1 MGADA
6 AQGRAGRGRAGM
18 KAAALLLV
26 AAAPAFAAGE
36 FFDDFSQTSLDALR
50 QSGWVLR
57 EGTGHPGLPGARFA
71 TTQLS
76 LDGGLLKLK
85 MSTDGTPANTSLAQL
100 CAARKFLVG
109 TTTARVRFRDTAGSR
124 DPIVQSFFL
133 AGPLKHDYD
142 PDFSEVDFEYL
153 PHGGWGEPET
163 RLYGVSWHTV
173 RIDPWESFNQ
183 ASIVQGSFDGW
194 QLLTVQVEA
203 TRTRHYVNGKLMGE
217 HTGRN
222 VPSKPMAISFNHWI
236 SDGATA
242 GAPRDYEFEVDWVL
256 HEAGK
261 TLSSTAM
268 QARAAQLRKEGVTR
282 RDTVPDAG
290 LTSECNL

>member
-1 MGADA
+1 
-6 AQGRAGRGRAGM
+6 M
-18 KAAALLLV
+18 KLAALLLL

-36 FFDDFSQTSLDALR
+36 FFDDFSQAGLDELR
-50 QSGWVLR
+50 DSGWVLR

-71 TTQLS
+71 RNQLA
-76 LDGGLLKLK
+76 LEGGLLKLK
-85 MSTDGTPANTSLAQL
+85 LSTDGTPAHTSLAQL

-109 TTTARVRFRDTAGSR
+109 TTTARVRLRDTLGSR
-124 DPIVQSFFL
+124 DPIIQSFFL

-173 RIDPWESFNQ
+173 RIDPWQSFNQ
-183 ASIVQGSFDGW
+183 ASILQGSFDGW

-203 TRTRHYVNGKLMGE
+203 TRTRHYVNGKLIGE

-236 SDGATA
+236 SAGAVE

-256 HEAGK
+256 HEAGR
-261 TLSSTAM
+261 TLSTAAM
-268 QARAAQLRKEGVTR
+268 QARAAQLRKQGVAR
-282 RDTVPDAG
+282 RDTVPDSS

>member
-1 MGADA
+1 
-6 AQGRAGRGRAGM
+6 M
-18 KAAALLLV
+18 KFAIALLAL
-26 AAAPAFAAGE
+26 AAGPAVAAGE
-36 FFDDFSQTSLDALR
+36 FFDDFSQPDLAALR
-50 QSGWVLR
+50 ASGWVLR

-71 TTQLS
+71 PDQLK

-85 MSTDGTPANTSLAQL
+85 LSTDGTPAHTTLAQI
-100 CAARKFLVG
+100 CAPRKFLVG
-109 TTTARVRFRDTAGSR
+109 TTTARVRLRDTPGSR
-124 DPIVQSFFL
+124 DPVIQSFFL

-183 ASIVQGSFDGW
+183 ASILQGSFDGW
-194 QLLTVQVEA
+194 QLLTVQVEP
-203 TRTRHYVNGKLMGE
+203 TRTRHYVNGRLIGE

-222 VPSKPMAISFNHWI
+222 VPAKPMAISFNHWVAA
-236 SDGATA
+236 GAVE
-242 GAPRDYEFEVDWVL
+242 GAPREYAFEVDWVL
-256 HEAGK
+256 HQAG
-261 TLSSTAM
+261 STWSPAAM
-268 QARAAQLRKEGVTR
+268 QARAAALRKQGVAR
-282 RDTVPDAG
+282 RDTVPDVG

>member
-1 MGADA
+1 M
-6 AQGRAGRGRAGM
+6 R
-18 KAAALLLV
+18 AAALLLLV
-26 AAAPAFAAGE
+26 AAPAFAAGE
-36 FFDDFSQTSLDALR
+36 FFDDFSQASLDSLR
-50 QSGWVLR
+50 ESGWVLR

-71 TTQLS
+71 KSQLA
-76 LDGGLLKLK
+76 LDGGLLKLR
-85 MSTDGTPANTSLAQL
+85 MSTDGTPANTTLAQL
-100 CAARKFLVG
+100 CAPRKFLVG

-124 DPIVQSFFL
+124 DPIIQSFFL

-203 TRTRHYVNGKLMGE
+203 TRTRHYVNGRLVGE

-236 SDGATA
+236 SEGAKP

-261 TLSSTAM
+261 TLSHTAM
-268 QARAAQLRKEGVTR
+268 QARAGQLRKQGVAH
-282 RDTVPDAG
+282 RDTVPDVG
-290 LTSECNL
+290 LKSECNL

>member
-1 MGADA
+1 
-6 AQGRAGRGRAGM
+6 M
-18 KAAALLLV
+18 KALLFALV
-26 AAAPAFAAGE
+26 VTPAFAAGE

-71 TTQLS
+71 ASQLA

-124 DPIVQSFFL
+124 DPIVQSFFM

-236 SDGATA
+236 SDGAKA
-242 GAPRDYEFEVDWVL
+242 GAPRDYEFEIDWVL

-261 TLSSTAM
+261 TLSPTAM
-268 QARAAQLRKEGVTR
+268 QARAAALRKQGVAR

>member
-1 MGADA
+1 M
-6 AQGRAGRGRAGM
+6 R
-18 KAAALLLV
+18 AAAVALLV
-26 AAAPAFAAGE
+26 AAAPAFAGGE
-36 FFDDFSQTSLDALR
+36 FFDDFSQPDLDALR
-50 QSGWVLR
+50 ASGWIVR
-57 EGTGHPGLPGARFA
+57 DGTGHPGLAGSRFA
-71 TTQLS
+71 PQQLS
-76 LDGGLLKLK
+76 LDSGLLKLK
-85 MSTDGTPANTSLAQL
+85 LSTDGRPANTTLAQL
-100 CAARKFLVG
+100 CAARKFLIG

-124 DPIVQSFFL
+124 DPIIQSFFL

-183 ASIVQGSFDGW
+183 ASILQGSFDGW

-203 TRTRHYVNGKLMGE
+203 TRTRHYVNGRLIGE

-222 VPSKPMAISFNHWI
+222 VPSQPMAISFNHWI
-236 SDGATA
+236 SAGAVE
-242 GAPRDYEFEVDWVL
+242 GAPRDYEFDVDWVL

-261 TLSSTAM
+261 TLTPAAM
-268 QARAAQLRKEGVTR
+268 QARATQLQRQGKAR
-282 RDTVPDAG
+282 IDTVPDAG

>member
-1 MGADA
+1 
-6 AQGRAGRGRAGM
+6 M
-18 KAAALLLV
+18 KFVGLIAALMAL
-26 AAAPAFAAGE
+26 PAWAGGE
-36 FFDDFSQTSLDALR
+36 FFDDFSQPSLDALR
-50 QSGWVLR
+50 DNGWVLR
-57 EGTGHPGLPGARFA
+57 EGTGHPGLPGASFKA
-71 TTQLS
+71 SQLT

-85 MSTDGTPANTSLAQL
+85 MSTDGTPANTTLAQL
-100 CAARKFLVG
+100 CAPRKFLVG
-109 TTTARVRFRDTAGSR
+109 TTTARVRFRDTPGSR
-124 DPIVQSFFL
+124 DPVIQSFFL

-183 ASIVQGSFDGW
+183 ASILKGSFDGW

-203 TRTRHYVNGKLMGE
+203 TRTRHFVNGRLIGE

-222 VPSKPMAISFNHWI
+222 VPSKPMAISFNHWL
-236 SDGATA
+236 SDGSKP

-261 TLSSTAM
+261 TLSHSAM
-268 QARAAQLRKEGVTR
+268 QARAMQLRKQGVGH

>member
-1 MGADA
+1 
-6 AQGRAGRGRAGM
+6 M
-18 KAAALLLV
+18 KALALLLL
-26 AAAPAFAAGE
+26 AAAPALAAGGE

-50 QSGWVLR
+50 GSGWVLR
-57 EGTGHPGLPGARFA
+57 EGTGHPGLPGASFKA
-71 TTQLS
+71 SQLS
-76 LDGGLLKLK
+76 LEGGLLKLK
-85 MSTDGTPANTSLAQL
+85 MSTDGTPAHTALAQL
-100 CAARKFLVG
+100 CAPRKFLIG

-124 DPIVQSFFL
+124 DPVIQSFFL
-133 AGPLKHDYD
+133 AGPLRHDYD

-183 ASIVQGSFDGW
+183 ASILQGSFDGW

-203 TRTRHYVNGKLMGE
+203 TRTRHYVNGRLIGE

-222 VPSKPMAISFNHWI
+222 VPAKPMAISFNHWLA
-236 SDGATA
+236 DGAVA

-261 TLSSTAM
+261 TLSHTAM
-268 QARAAQLRKEGVTR
+268 QARAEQLRRQGVAR
-282 RDTVPDAG
+282 KDTMTDLG
-290 LTSECNL
+290 LRSECNL